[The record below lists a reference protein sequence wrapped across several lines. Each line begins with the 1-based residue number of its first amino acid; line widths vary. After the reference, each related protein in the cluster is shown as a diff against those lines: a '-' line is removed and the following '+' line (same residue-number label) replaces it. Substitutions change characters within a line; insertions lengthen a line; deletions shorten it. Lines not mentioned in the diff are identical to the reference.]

1 LLVFEPFSFGL
12 GAQEKAMESISGL
25 ALRQRKRK
33 PDHRGE
39 DSMGRRVHH

>member
-1 LLVFEPFSFGL
+1 MVITFPHLLL
-12 GAQEKAMESISGL
+12 GL
-25 ALRQRKRK
+25 AYKKGKRKRK